1 MNILHTAVV
10 LVRPKYP
17 ENVGSVARACMNMGC
32 HKIIL
37 VSPRNWDVT
46 KAKRL
51 ATPHSEQLL
60 DEITIV
66 DDLAEALA
74 PFSVAYGTT
83 ARTGGWRKSII
94 TPEKAGTSIAEQLTT
109 GEDVALVFG
118 PEDSGLDNREIE
130 ICGRLICIPTH
141 RDMTSL
147 NLAQA
152 ALIILYEI
160 FKQSAL
166 QPPADNDL
174 PAGRSITH
182 KEQEVL
188 IERIKTSLM
197 DIDFLH
203 DDNPD
208 YFMLPMRRFLQ
219 RFTMKRH
226 EFNLLMGICRQVEWI
241 VKQAGKKE
249 SAQCT
254 VRRAQD
260 KESMGKS

>member
-1 MNILHTAVV
+1 MNILQTAVV

-32 HKIIL
+32 RRLIL
-37 VSPRNWDVT
+37 VSPRNWDV
-46 KAKRL
+46 AQARPL
-51 ATPHSEQLL
+51 ATPHSQQLL

-66 DDLAEALA
+66 HDLAEALA
-74 PFSVAYGTT
+74 PFSVVYGTT

-94 TPEKAGTSIAEQLTT
+94 TPEKAGASVVRQLAG

-118 PEDSGLDNREIE
+118 PEDTGLDNGEIE
-130 ICGRLICIPTH
+130 ICGQLICIPTH

-152 ALIILYEI
+152 VLIILYEI
-160 FKQSAL
+160 FRQSLTTSPASNDF
-166 QPPADNDL
+166 PPS
-174 PAGRSITH
+174 PSITH

-188 IERIKTSLM
+188 IKRIKTALM

-219 RFTMKRH
+219 RFEMKRH
-226 EFNLLMGICRQVEWI
+226 EFNLIMGICRQVEWMA
-241 VKQAGKKE
+241 KQAQTARPVEGRLGHPPVGDTE
-249 SAQCT
+249 A
-254 VRRAQD
+254 
-260 KESMGKS
+260 

>member
-1 MNILHTAVV
+1 MNTLNTAVV

-32 HKIIL
+32 HQIIL
-37 VSPRNWDVT
+37 VNPRNWDVN

-66 DDLAEALA
+66 PDLAEALA
-74 PFSVAYGTT
+74 PFSVVYGTT
-83 ARTGGWRKSII
+83 ARTGGWRKAIMV
-94 TPEKAGTSIAEQLTT
+94 PEKAGATIAKQL
-109 GEDVALVFG
+109 GDNEKIALVFG
-118 PEDSGLDNREIE
+118 PEDTGLDNREIE
-130 ICGRLICIPTH
+130 ICGQLICIPTH

-160 FKQSAL
+160 FKQSSIH
-166 QPPADNDL
+166 PPAANAPL
-174 PAGRSITH
+174 PSRSITH

-188 IERIKTSLM
+188 IQRIKASLLA
-197 DIDFLH
+197 IDFLH
-203 DDNPD
+203 EDNPD

-219 RFTMKRH
+219 RFQMKRH

-241 VKQAGKKE
+241 VRKAGK
-249 SAQCT
+249 Q
-254 VRRAQD
+254 
-260 KESMGKS
+260 